1 MKNENFE
8 YTFRLNLSC
17 MLRIY
22 LFVLFFVIS
31 LLPTVSFAE
40 VQTVNDIDISVSPFR
55 FELSGDSGDVIDREI
70 TLFNNTDQTR
80 VILLSKEDFLSNN
93 TTGVPQFYAQ

>member
-1 MKNENFE
+1 MP
-8 YTFRLNLSC
+8 
-17 MLRIY
+17 RIY
-22 LFVLFFVIS
+22 NLVLIFLVF
-31 LLPTVSFAE
+31 LLPNTSFAE
-40 VQTVNDIDISVSPFR
+40 VQTANDIDISVSPFR

-80 VILLSKEDFLSNN
+80 VILLSREDFLSNN

>member
-8 YTFRLNLSC
+8 YTFRLNLSR

-55 FELSGDSGDVIDREI
+55 FELSGDSGDVIEREI

-80 VILLSKEDFLSNN
+80 VILLAKEDFLSNN

>member
-1 MKNENFE
+1 MI
-8 YTFRLNLSC
+8 
-17 MLRIY
+17 RIY
-22 LFVLFFVIS
+22 ILVFSFLISFF
-31 LLPTVSFAE
+31 PAVSFAE
-40 VQTVNDIDISVSPFR
+40 VQTANDIDISVSPFR

-93 TTGVPQFYAQ
+93 TT

>member
-1 MKNENFE
+1 MKNENFA

-17 MLRIY
+17 MFRIY
-22 LFVLFFVIS
+22 IATLLLVIS
-31 LLPTVSFAE
+31 LIPTASFAE
-40 VQTVNDIDISVSPFR
+40 VQTANDIDISVSPFR
-55 FELSGDSGDVIDREI
+55 FELSGDAGDVINREI

-80 VILLSKEDFLSNN
+80 VILLSREDFLSNN

>member
-8 YTFRLNLSC
+8 YTFRLNLSR

-55 FELSGDSGDVIDREI
+55 FELSGDSGDVIEREI

>member
-8 YTFRLNLSC
+8 YTFGLNLSC

-22 LFVLFFVIS
+22 TFALLFIIGFI
-31 LLPTVSFAE
+31 PTLTFAE
-40 VQTVNDIDISVSPFR
+40 VQTANDIDISVSPFR

>member
-1 MKNENFE
+1 M
-8 YTFRLNLSC
+8 S
-17 MLRIY
+17 RIY
-22 LFVLFFVIS
+22 RFVLIFLVF
-31 LLPTVSFAE
+31 LLPNTSFAE

-55 FELSGDSGDVIDREI
+55 FELSGDAGDVINREI

-80 VILLSKEDFLSNN
+80 VILLSREDFLSNN